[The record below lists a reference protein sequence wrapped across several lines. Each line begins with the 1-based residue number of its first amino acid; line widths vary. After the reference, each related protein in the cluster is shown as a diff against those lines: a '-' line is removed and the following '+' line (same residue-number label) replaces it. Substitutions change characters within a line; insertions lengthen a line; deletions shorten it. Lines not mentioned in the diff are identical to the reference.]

1 MSPATPRRGDFSRPR
16 TLVGD
21 RRLELRADG
30 RLKSPLQ
37 GALTD
42 ASDPA
47 MPPAAFPRRGDFS
60 RPRTLVGERRLELRV
75 DGRLKSPLQGA
86 LTDASDPAMLL
97 AAFPRRGDF
106 SRPRTAITGLP
117 FIPVLRAAQAVS
129 RMAT

>member
-47 MPPAAFPRRGDFS
+47 
-60 RPRTLVGERRLELRV
+60 TL
-75 DGRLKSPLQGA
+75 P
-86 LTDASDPAMLL
+86 

>member
-1 MSPATPRRGDFSRPR
+1 MNPATPRRGDFSRPR

-47 MPPAAFPRRGDFS
+47 M
-60 RPRTLVGERRLELRV
+60 
-75 DGRLKSPLQGA
+75 
-86 LTDASDPAMLL
+86 LL

-106 SRPRTAITGLP
+106 SRPRTVLNGW
-117 FIPVLRAAQAVS
+117 PVIHVRRSNELDPTEASADSQTFQA
-129 RMAT
+129 RD